1 MGVQPL
7 MAGKNVYFSLYCS
20 CMNISKHRICY
31 FKYTKLILVAKGKKP
46 TPDWSQSVLLMW
58 VLLLHQQHPPPTTTT
73 TSSCPEG
80 GRNCNNNIWG
90 RAMMKVSQS
99 GCCFRKLISIS
110 TATQFDKTVIRV
122 KHHFSEPYFLIHL
135 EEIITT
141 HSSTHLLLYLSGYGR
156 YFQEVSWPER
166 VTVCG
171 DEDAVRRGKSVKAFQ
186 NKYNHFKKS
195 SKRPGWSRMKV
206 VVGW

>member
-7 MAGKNVYFSLYCS
+7 MAGKNVYFALYCS

-58 VLLLHQQHPPPTTTT
+58 VLLLHQQHPPTTTTT

-166 VTVCG
+166 VTGCVG
-171 DEDAVRRGKSVKAFQ
+171 MKTRWGGARVWK
-186 NKYNHFKKS
+186 HFKTNTIIL
-195 SKRPGWSRMKV
+195 KRALKDPGGPGWR
-206 VVGW
+206 

>member
-1 MGVQPL
+1 MLLQIHQINPCCKRKKAHTRLESVGSS
-7 MAGKNVYFSLYCS
+7 NV
-20 CMNISKHRICY
+20 
-31 FKYTKLILVAKGKKP
+31 
-46 TPDWSQSVLLMW
+46 SV
-58 VLLLHQQHPPPTTTT
+58 VTTSAAPPPPTT

-80 GRNCNNNIWG
+80 GRNCNDNIWG

-166 VTVCG
+166 VTGCVG
-171 DEDAVRRGKSVKAFQ
+171 TKTRWGGARVWK
-186 NKYNHFKKS
+186 HFKTNTIIL
-195 SKRPGWSRMKV
+195 KRALKDPGGPGWRL
-206 VVGW
+206 

>member
-7 MAGKNVYFSLYCS
+7 MAGKNVYFALYCS

-58 VLLLHQQHPPPTTTT
+58 VLLLHQQHPPP
-73 TSSCPEG
+73 PPPHARKEEE
-80 GRNCNNNIWG
+80 IVIIIYEED
-90 RAMMKVSQS
+90 AMMKVSQS

-166 VTVCG
+166 VTGCVG
-171 DEDAVRRGKSVKAFQ
+171 TKTRWGGARVWK
-186 NKYNHFKKS
+186 HFKTNTIIL
-195 SKRPGWSRMKV
+195 KRALKDPGGPGWRL
-206 VVGW
+206 